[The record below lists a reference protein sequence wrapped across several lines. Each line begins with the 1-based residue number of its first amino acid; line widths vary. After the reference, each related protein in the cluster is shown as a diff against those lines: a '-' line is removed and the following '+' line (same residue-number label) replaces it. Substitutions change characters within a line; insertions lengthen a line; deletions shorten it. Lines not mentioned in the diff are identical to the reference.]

1 MFFKIKYHLL
11 FYFFTFF
18 ILIGCQFQE
27 PTKTHGIVF
36 LENRYQKLEI
46 GVSNKNDTIRMMGN
60 PHTKS
65 IDNENEWFYIER
77 VLSKG
82 ELHKLGKTVLKDN
95 NVLILIFDKYGILND
110 KKLLNIDDKNN
121 ITFSDSET
129 NNELAK
135 KSFIEKFLSSIKT
148 RMYGGR

>member
-1 MFFKIKYHLL
+1 MI
-11 FYFFTFF
+11 
-18 ILIGCQFQE
+18 
-27 PTKTHGIVF
+27 
-36 LENRYQKLEI
+36 
-46 GVSNKNDTIRMMGN
+46 GN

-82 ELHKLGKTVLKDN
+82 EMHKLGKTVLKNN

-110 KKLLNIDDKNN
+110 KKLLNINDKNK
-121 ITFSDSET
+121 ITFSKSET

-148 RMYGGR
+148 RMYGNK

>member
-1 MFFKIKYHLL
+1 M
-11 FYFFTFF
+11 
-18 ILIGCQFQE
+18 
-27 PTKTHGIVF
+27 
-36 LENRYQKLEI
+36 
-46 GVSNKNDTIRMMGN
+46 
-60 PHTKS
+60 
-65 IDNENEWFYIER
+65 
-77 VLSKG
+77 
-82 ELHKLGKTVLKDN
+82 HKLGKTVLKDN

>member
-1 MFFKIKYHLL
+1 
-11 FYFFTFF
+11 
-18 ILIGCQFQE
+18 
-27 PTKTHGIVF
+27 
-36 LENRYQKLEI
+36 
-46 GVSNKNDTIRMMGN
+46 MMGN